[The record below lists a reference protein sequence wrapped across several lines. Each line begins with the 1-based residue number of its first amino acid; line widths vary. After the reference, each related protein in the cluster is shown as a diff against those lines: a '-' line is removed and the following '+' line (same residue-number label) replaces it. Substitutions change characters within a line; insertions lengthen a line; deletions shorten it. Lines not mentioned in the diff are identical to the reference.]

1 MKHIIV
7 GNGDIYTVS
16 NEFAKRIE
24 AAFAQTEAIDGDMS
38 EIIESIRRGG
48 KLVGSAFMVIRN

>member
-24 AAFAQTEAIDGDMS
+24 TDFAQTEAVNGDMS
-38 EIIESIRRGG
+38 EIIESIRRDG
-48 KLVGSAFMVIRN
+48 KFVGSAFMVIRN